1 MLEKNKVG
9 PCSKGPY
16 SYGIKVGSTIYIS
29 GMTGIDLSPKS
40 LKYSDF
46 KSQLIQILENIEV
59 ILGKEDLTLNQV
71 VKVNI
76 QMTDEKHLSVLNQV
90 MSLYFTHPYPVR
102 NISITG
108 LLDGALVQLDAV
120 AYDTRESDYKKM
132 ILEDDCGGEGC

>member
-9 PCSKGPY
+9 PCSKGAY
-16 SYGIKVGSTIYIS
+16 SYGIKVGSTVYIS
-29 GMTGIDLSPKS
+29 GMTGIDLSTKS
-40 LKYSDF
+40 LKDSDF

-102 NISITG
+102 NISITS